1 MSKKKKRKLELTP
14 EIIYSGL
21 DETKY
26 KAELEVL
33 DRFLSFSAELLRLSL
48 LGITVVGFFYK
59 FVIPK
64 TGLTAAN
71 KTLIILCV
79 ISFAIS
85 SLLAV
90 MYRYLATDA
99 FRFYIYGLR
108 INLKSED
115 EAISSLKK
123 RNKRLRLCLFFKAI
137 SAILLV
143 TGVLLLSKAF
153 INLVLN

>member
-14 EIIYSGL
+14 EIIYSDL

-26 KAELEVL
+26 KGELEVL

-48 LGITVVGFFYK
+48 LGIAVVGFFYK

-64 TGLTAAN
+64 FGLTTAN
-71 KTLIILCV
+71 TTLIILCV
-79 ISFAIS
+79 MSFAIS
-85 SLLAV
+85 SLLALTC
-90 MYRYLATDA
+90 RYLAADA

-108 INLKSED
+108 INPKSED

-123 RNKRLRLCLFFKAI
+123 RNRRLRFCLIFKAS

-143 TGVLLLSKAF
+143 SGVFLLSAAF
-153 INLVLN
+153 INLVRN